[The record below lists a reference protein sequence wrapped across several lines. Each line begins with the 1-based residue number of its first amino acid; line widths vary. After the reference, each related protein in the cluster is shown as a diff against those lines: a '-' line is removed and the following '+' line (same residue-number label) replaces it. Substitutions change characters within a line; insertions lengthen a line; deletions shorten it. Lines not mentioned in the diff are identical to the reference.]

1 MLVLYNEFGF
11 AMLNP
16 LSVGSKRFVLVLTYS
31 LVMADS
37 SSTGRVV
44 SSSTVVVVWMA
55 TPFMVVASMRNWSEV
70 QLMVKEELLFLVWR
84 GAPSCKEL
92 TSSDAHNYIHFDNS
106 DNRLGIVFGTH

>member
-1 MLVLYNEFGF
+1 
-11 AMLNP
+11 MLNP
-16 LSVGSKRFVLVLTYS
+16 LSVSSKRFVLVLTHS
-31 LVMADS
+31 LVMADSSSTGHVVS

-44 SSSTVVVVWMA
+44 SSSTIIVVWMA

-92 TSSDAHNYIHFDNS
+92 TSSEAHNYIHFDNS